1 MCIKNVVKSL
11 ILDKQGRYLMQL
23 RDDVPTITF
32 PGYWSLFGG
41 AVENEETLINGIR
54 RELDEELSFSPL
66 ILDLFLSYS
75 YSLINENIINRKVT
89 VFIAPIEDSQIKKLK
104 LKEGENF
111 SFMNLAELQKK
122 NTVVPWDLC
131 SVLMHHTVEC
141 KPTLMHAK

>member
-1 MCIKNVVKSL
+1 
-11 ILDKQGRYLMQL
+11 MQL

-75 YSLINENIINRKVT
+75 YSLINQNIIDREVT
-89 VFIAPIEDSQIKKLK
+89 VVIALIEDSQIKKLE
-104 LKEGENF
+104 LKEGESF
-111 SFMNLAELQKK
+111 SFMSVAEVQK
-122 NTVVPWDLC
+122 NTVVP
-131 SVLMHHTVEC
+131 
-141 KPTLMHAK
+141 

>member
-104 LKEGENF
+104 LKEGQNF
-111 SFMNLAELQKK
+111 SFMKVAELQK

-141 KPTLMHAK
+141 KPTLVHAK